1 MFFEGLV
8 YTSGYL
14 FLVFIAICLAC
25 GLYFLAELAEE
36 YPSFTGSIIK
46 YSIWMVLAVH
56 PCLWMFESF
65 PILPVATGMLAH
77 GLYYKL
83 LETFPFTEM
92 ASPVF
97 LSSIVVLCLSHYFWI
112 TYFSETWWSL
122 GYIMGFFFTCVWLVP
137 FTFFIS
143 LSINENVLPCE
154 FPSYQ
159 QEQAQG
165 QNQNQNQKNQKK
177 GFLLTVFDFLRRK
190 KDDVIVDHAP
200 PSWHMGGKDF

>member
-1 MFFEGLV
+1 
-8 YTSGYL
+8 
-14 FLVFIAICLAC
+14 
-25 GLYFLAELAEE
+25 
-36 YPSFTGSIIK
+36 
-46 YSIWMVLAVH
+46 MVLAVH
-56 PCLWMFESF
+56 PCLWMFES
-65 PILPVATGMLAH
+65 
-77 GLYYKL
+77 
-83 LETFPFTEM
+83 FPFTEM

-159 QEQAQG
+159 QQQQQQQSE
-165 QNQNQNQKNQKK
+165 QNQNSSSKQ
-177 GFLLTVFDFLRRK
+177 GLLLSVFDFIRRN
-190 KDDVIVDHAP
+190 KDDAIVDHAP
-200 PSWHMGGKDF
+200 PSWHMGGKEF